1 MDDRMRA
8 SDADREAVTTRLRDH
23 FAEGRLTQAE
33 LDERVSAALSAKTY
47 GDLRPLTVDLP
58 GPAPVPPRTP
68 APAQWTGQPWGG
80 PPWGGPPWARRRRH
94 HAPVLPFALLALVVL
109 VTSGGGWVV
118 FGFFRLLMLF
128 WLVTILVRVGFGL
141 VHRNRRRWM

>member
-1 MDDRMRA
+1 MEDRMRA
-8 SDADREAVTTRLRDH
+8 SDADREQVTAKLRDH

-58 GPAPVPPRTP
+58 GPPAVPPRAA
-68 APAQWTGQPWGG
+68 APPQWTGQ
-80 PPWGGPPWARRRRH
+80 PWGGPPWARRRRH
-94 HAPVLPFALLALVVL
+94 HPPVLLFLLLAWLVL
-109 VTSGGGWVV
+109 LASGGGWVI
-118 FGFFRLLMLF
+118 FGFFRLIMLF

-141 VHRNRRRWM
+141 VDRNRRRWM